1 MNETGN
7 REETLFNQA
16 MGLPTPEARAA
27 FLKQACA
34 GNDQRCHR
42 ICMKARGHL
51 APLRSFGWCKRA
63 RCPRAGFAALG
74 NVRGR
79 LVLPRVPNPELP

>member
-16 MGLPTPEARAA
+16 VGLPTPEARAA

-34 GNDQRCHR
+34 GDDQWCQRV
-42 ICMKARGHL
+42 CMKE
-51 APLRSFGWCKRA
+51 
-63 RCPRAGFAALG
+63 
-74 NVRGR
+74 RGR
-79 LVLPRVPNPELP
+79 LARLGRSDGVSGQDARARAPERAQRQNGESPFPCGEES

>member
-34 GNDQRCHR
+34 GDDQRCQR
-42 ICMKARGHL
+42 VCMKERGASCPL
-51 APLRSFGWCKRA
+51 APSERPKRA